1 MVQTTTEPFFSFRC
15 VEQLIVMRKTKEEAD
30 ITKQS
35 ILDAAVKL
43 FSEHG
48 VAKTSLEKIAKAAG
62 VTRGAVYWHFSSKQ
76 DIFEALHDQL
86 HSPFIQMI
94 TDGLEA
100 VSPNAIEQLQGV
112 CTELLI
118 DLEQN
123 KMKKKIA
130 TLFLLRC
137 DYSDEF
143 AQSKDRYNEK
153 KKQKNVTLSRY
164 FDKAIKQ
171 GVLPENTDSM
181 LLTIGISAYLRGIAV
196 EYLEDPDAFS
206 MQDNAAKLI
215 GMYFGNLHIE
225 KV

>member
-1 MVQTTTEPFFSFRC
+1 
-15 VEQLIVMRKTKEEAD
+15 MRKTKEEAD

-86 HSPFIQMI
+86 HSPFIQVI

-100 VSPNAIEQLQGV
+100 VSPNAIEQLQVV

-118 DLEQN
+118 ELEQN

-143 AQSKDRYNEK
+143 AQSKERYNVK
-153 KKQKNVTLSRY
+153 KKQKNGTLSRY

-215 GMYFGNLHIE
+215 GMYFGNLHTE
-225 KV
+225 